1 MKPATASGT
10 APVTA
15 TGTLFLL
22 PSILHPEADLQSL
35 PAMLAPL
42 ALQLTHW
49 VVESER
55 SARRFLRALNRG
67 CPIDTLQFSLLNE
80 HTQPDEVPSI
90 LRPALVGNNI
100 GLLSDAGCPAIADPG
115 AWLVAEAHKHG
126 VQVLPVAGPSSIVL
140 TLMGSGMDGQKFT
153 MHGYLP
159 VDAPARARALKGLEE
174 DSRRQGGATQL
185 FIETPYRNRQMLAAM
200 EANLRGSTRVCIGAA
215 LGSPQPFLLTRSL
228 FDWKGNWPDLH
239 KIPAV
244 FALQAH

>member
-1 MKPATASGT
+1 MGLVLP
-10 APVTA
+10 
-15 TGTLFLL
+15 TGTLYLL
-22 PSILHPEADLQSL
+22 PAPLHAESDSQSL

-55 SARRFLRALNRG
+55 SARRYLRSLNPG
-67 CPIDTLQFSLLNE
+67 CSIDTLHFSLLNE
-80 HTQPDEVPSI
+80 HTRPEDVPNMLI
-90 LRPALVGNNI
+90 PAREGHHM

-115 AWLVAEAHKHG
+115 ALLVAEAHKYG
-126 VQVLPVAGPSSIVL
+126 VSVHPVAGPSSIVL
-140 TLMGSGMDGQKFT
+140 TLMGSGMDGQKFS

-159 VDAPARARALKGLEE
+159 VEATARARALKVLED
-174 DSRRQGGATQL
+174 DSRRLGGATQL

-215 LGSPQPFLLTRSL
+215 LGSPRPLLLTRSL
-228 FDWKGNWPDLH
+228 AEWSGNWPDLH

-244 FALQAH
+244 FALQTR